1 MFMPIIKDLLR
12 SKNRKPITVS
22 SAASIFDALKIMAE
36 SNIGCLIVLE
46 GDSYVGIF
54 TERDYARKIVLE
66 GRSSDTTTVNEIMIS
81 DIPMLNINDPIE
93 LCSKIMTEKTLRY
106 LPVFENSQLVNVISQ
121 SDIIKYTIDAQ
132 KSLIE
137 HLQNYM
143 NLK

>member
-1 MFMPIIKDLLR
+1 MPIIKDLLR
-12 SKNRKPITVS
+12 SKNRKLITVS
-22 SAASIFDALKIMAE
+22 SSASIFDALKIMAE

-46 GDSYVGIF
+46 GDNYVGMF
-54 TERDYARKIVLE
+54 TERDYARKIILE

-81 DIPMLNINDPIE
+81 DIPILNNTDTIE

-106 LPVFENSQLVNVISQ
+106 LPVFENNQLVNVISQ
-121 SDIIKYTIDAQ
+121 SDIIKHTIDAQ

>member
-1 MFMPIIKDLLR
+1 MPIIKDLLL
-12 SKNRKPITVS
+12 SKSRKLITVS
-22 SAASIFDALKIMAE
+22 SVASIFDALKIMAE

-46 GDSYVGIF
+46 GDKYVGIF

-66 GRSSDTTTVNEIMIS
+66 GRSSDTTTVNEVMIS
-81 DIPMLNINDPIE
+81 DVPKLNSNDTIE

-106 LPVFENSQLVNVISQ
+106 LPVFENNQLINLISQ
-121 SDIIKYTIDAQ
+121 SDIIKYTIDSQ

>member
-1 MFMPIIKDLLR
+1 MPIIKDLLR
-12 SKNRKPITVS
+12 SKNRKLITVS
-22 SAASIFDALKIMAE
+22 STASIFEALKIMAE

-46 GDSYVGIF
+46 GDNYVGMF

-81 DIPMLNINDPIE
+81 DIPMLNINDTIE
-93 LCSKIMTEKTLRY
+93 LCSKLMTEKTLRY
-106 LPVFENSQLVNVISQ
+106 LPVFENNQLVNVISQ
-121 SDIIKYTIDAQ
+121 SDIIKYTIDSQ

>member
-1 MFMPIIKDLLR
+1 MPIIKDLLR
-12 SKNRKPITVS
+12 SKNRKLITVS
-22 SAASIFDALKIMAE
+22 STASIFDALKIMAE

-46 GDSYVGIF
+46 GESYVGIF

-81 DIPMLNINDPIE
+81 DIPMLNMNDTIE
-93 LCSKIMTEKTLRY
+93 LCSKLMTEKTLRY
-106 LPVFENSQLVNVISQ
+106 LPVFENNQLENVISQ

>member
-1 MFMPIIKDLLR
+1 MPIIKDLLL
-12 SKNRKPITVS
+12 SKNRKLITVS

-46 GDSYVGIF
+46 GDKYVGIF

-81 DIPMLNINDPIE
+81 DVPKLNSNDTIE
-93 LCSKIMTEKTLRY
+93 LCSKTMTEKTLRY
-106 LPVFENSQLVNVISQ
+106 LPVFENNQLVNLISQ
-121 SDIIKYTIDAQ
+121 SDIIKYTIDSQ

>member
-1 MFMPIIKDLLR
+1 MPIIKDLLR
-12 SKNRKPITVS
+12 SKNRKLITVA
-22 SAASIFDALKIMAE
+22 SAASIYDALKIMAE

-46 GDSYVGIF
+46 GDSYAGIF

-81 DIPMLNINDPIE
+81 DIPMLNINDTIE
-93 LCSKIMTEKTLRY
+93 LCSKLMTEKTLRY
-106 LPVFENSQLVNVISQ
+106 LPVFENNQLVNVISQ
-121 SDIIKYTIDAQ
+121 SDIIKYTIDSQ

>member
-1 MFMPIIKDLLR
+1 MPTIKDLLLN
-12 SKNRKPITVS
+12 KNRKLITVS
-22 SAASIFDALKIMAE
+22 STASIFDALKIMAE

-46 GDSYVGIF
+46 GDNYVGMF
-54 TERDYARKIVLE
+54 TERDYARKIVLA

-81 DIPMLNINDPIE
+81 DIPILNINDSIE

-106 LPVFENSQLVNVISQ
+106 LPVFENNQLVNLISQ
-121 SDIIKYTIDAQ
+121 SDIIKYTIDSQ

>member
-1 MFMPIIKDLLR
+1 MPIIKDLLL
-12 SKNRKPITVS
+12 SKSRKLITVS
-22 SAASIFDALKIMAE
+22 SVASIFDALKIMAE

-46 GDSYVGIF
+46 GDKYVGIF

-81 DIPMLNINDPIE
+81 DIPKLNSNDTIE

-106 LPVFENSQLVNVISQ
+106 LPVFENNQLINLISQ
-121 SDIIKYTIDAQ
+121 SDIIKYTIDSQ

>member
-1 MFMPIIKDLLR
+1 MPIIKDLLR
-12 SKNRKPITVS
+12 SKNRKLITVS
-22 SAASIFDALKIMAE
+22 SAASIYDALKIMAE

-46 GDSYVGIF
+46 GDSYAGIF

-81 DIPMLNINDPIE
+81 DIPILNSTDTIE

-106 LPVFENSQLVNVISQ
+106 LPVFENNQLINLISQ
-121 SDIIKYTIDAQ
+121 SDIIKYTIESQ

>member
-1 MFMPIIKDLLR
+1 MPIIKDLLL
-12 SKNRKPITVS
+12 SKSRKLITVS

-46 GDSYVGIF
+46 GDKYVGIF

-66 GRSSDTTTVNEIMIS
+66 GRSSDTTTVNEVMIS
-81 DIPMLNINDPIE
+81 DIPKLNSNDTIE

-106 LPVFENSQLVNVISQ
+106 LPVFENNQLINLISQ
-121 SDIIKYTIDAQ
+121 SDIIKYTIDSQ

-143 NLK
+143 SLK

>member
-1 MFMPIIKDLLR
+1 MPIIKDLLR
-12 SKNRKPITVS
+12 SKNRKLITVS
-22 SAASIFDALKIMAE
+22 SEASIFDALKIMAE

-46 GDSYVGIF
+46 GDNYVGMF
-54 TERDYARKIVLE
+54 TERDYARKIILE

-81 DIPMLNINDPIE
+81 DIPMLNMNDTIE
-93 LCSKIMTEKTLRY
+93 LCSKLMTEKTLRY
-106 LPVFENSQLVNVISQ
+106 LPVFENNQLINLIRQ
-121 SDIIKYTIDAQ
+121 GDIIKYTIDSQ

>member
-1 MFMPIIKDLLR
+1 MPIIKDLLL
-12 SKNRKPITVS
+12 SKSRKLITVS

-46 GDSYVGIF
+46 GDKYVGIF

-81 DIPMLNINDPIE
+81 DIPKLNSSDTIE

-106 LPVFENSQLVNVISQ
+106 LPVFENNQLVNLISQ
-121 SDIIKYTIDAQ
+121 GDIIKYTIDSQ

>member
-1 MFMPIIKDLLR
+1 MPIIKDLLL
-12 SKNRKPITVS
+12 SKSRKLITVS
-22 SAASIFDALKIMAE
+22 SVASIFDALKIMAE

-46 GDSYVGIF
+46 GDNYVGMF
-54 TERDYARKIVLE
+54 TERDYARKIILE

-81 DIPMLNINDPIE
+81 DIPILNSTDTIE

-106 LPVFENSQLVNVISQ
+106 LPVFENNQLINLISQ
-121 SDIIKYTIDAQ
+121 SDIIKYTIESQ

>member
-1 MFMPIIKDLLR
+1 MPTIKDLLR
-12 SKNRKPITVS
+12 TKNRKLITVS
-22 SAASIFDALKIMAE
+22 SSSSIIDALRIMAV

-46 GDSYVGIF
+46 GDHYVGMF

-81 DIPMLNINDPIE
+81 DIPMLNSNDTID

-106 LPVFENSQLVNVISQ
+106 LPVFENNQLVNLISQ
-121 SDIIKYTIDAQ
+121 SDIIKYTIDSQ

>member
-1 MFMPIIKDLLR
+1 MPIIKDLLR
-12 SKNRKPITVS
+12 SKNRKLITVS
-22 SAASIFDALKIMAE
+22 SETSIFDALKIMAE

-46 GDSYVGIF
+46 SDNYVGMF
-54 TERDYARKIVLE
+54 TERDYARKIILE

-81 DIPMLNINDPIE
+81 DTPILNSTDTIE

-106 LPVFENSQLVNVISQ
+106 LPVFENNQLINLISQ
-121 SDIIKYTIDAQ
+121 SDIIKYTIESQ

>member
-1 MFMPIIKDLLR
+1 MPIIKDLLL
-12 SKNRKPITVS
+12 SKSRKLITVS

-46 GDSYVGIF
+46 GDNYVGMF
-54 TERDYARKIVLE
+54 TERDYARKIILE

-81 DIPMLNINDPIE
+81 DIPILNSTDTIE

-106 LPVFENSQLVNVISQ
+106 LPVFENNQLINLISQ
-121 SDIIKYTIDAQ
+121 SDIIKYTIESQ

>member
-1 MFMPIIKDLLR
+1 MPIIKDLLR
-12 SKNRKPITVS
+12 SKNRKLITVS
-22 SAASIFDALKIMAE
+22 SAASIYDALKIMAE

-46 GDSYVGIF
+46 GDSYAGIF

-81 DIPMLNINDPIE
+81 DIPMLNMNDTIE
-93 LCSKIMTEKTLRY
+93 LCSKLMTEKTLRY
-106 LPVFENSQLVNVISQ
+106 LPVFENNQLVNVISQ
-121 SDIIKYTIDAQ
+121 SDIIKYTIDSQ

>member
-1 MFMPIIKDLLR
+1 MPIIKDLLR
-12 SKNRKPITVS
+12 IKNRKLITVS
-22 SAASIFDALKIMAE
+22 STASIFDALKIMAE

-46 GDSYVGIF
+46 GDNYVGIF

-81 DIPMLNINDPIE
+81 DIPILNNNDTIE

-106 LPVFENSQLVNVISQ
+106 LPVFENNQLINLISQ
-121 SDIIKYTIDAQ
+121 IDIIKYTIDSQ